1 VGVWRGFRI
10 VVLMCSIIVVWL
22 FVDTLKIYK
31 CFNRDITTDWDGVA
45 VGVVVLAVRGIVGRL
60 SKYLLNNF
68 PQCLII
74 GFLNVWNCV
83 VAVVIC
89 VVIMGAAV
97 VVSIVVVVSGVVV
110 VVSVVIV
117 VVCVALSWMIE
128 KVNVWVTGSSRNKV
142 VLYFIPSGCCALC
155 FMSMQ

>member
-1 VGVWRGFRI
+1 MEIDPQYLV
-10 VVLMCSIIVVWL
+10 
-22 FVDTLKIYK
+22 K
-31 CFNRDITTDWDGVA
+31 DI
-45 VGVVVLAVRGIVGRL
+45 LAVWKCG
-60 SKYLLNNF
+60 
-68 PQCLII
+68 
-74 GFLNVWNCV
+74 
-83 VAVVIC
+83 VAVVIY

-142 VLYFIPSGCCALC
+142 VLYFIPSGCCA
-155 FMSMQ
+155 